1 MSEAKMLSLYDY
13 LKRAAGSQ
21 LGKEVAEKAAEMKV
35 GFEIKHV
42 SNPAYTGEIMMY
54 PETFLDWYF
63 KKPDAE
69 KMMED
74 LTEINTQLTEDSY
87 NDELPF

>member
-1 MSEAKMLSLYDY
+1 MSEVRMLSLYDY

-21 LGKEVAEKAAEMKV
+21 LGKEVAIKAAEMKV
-35 GFEIKHV
+35 GFEVKHV
-42 SNPAYTGEIMMY
+42 ENPSYTGEIMMY

-63 KKPDAE
+63 KRPDAE

-87 NDELPF
+87 NNELPF